1 MPNQI
6 TQRLAGERLD
16 QLRGNAGIFEKE
28 QRQKKAVAKLKTVI
42 SSALFLD
49 DERRKMWLSAADI
62 LTAEEAETLMGAI
75 IRENFRWK
83 KGERKIEFTT
93 NL

>member
-1 MPNQI
+1 MKNQI

-16 QLRGNAGIFEKE
+16 QLRGNAGIFANE
-28 QRQKKAVAKLKTVI
+28 QIKKKAVAKLKTVI

-49 DERRKMWLSAADI
+49 DARRKMWLSAADI
-62 LTAEEAETLMGAI
+62 LSTEEAETLMGAI
-75 IRENFRWK
+75 LRENFRWK

>member
-1 MPNQI
+1 MKNQI

-28 QRQKKAVAKLKTVI
+28 QRQKTAVAKLKTVI

-49 DERRKMWLSAADI
+49 EEHRKMWLSAADI
-62 LTAEEAETLMGAI
+62 LSAEEAETLMGAI